1 MKENQ
6 KITPYVV
13 LTLFYIISILPI
25 LYITILEV
33 GKADNVLV
41 IFFGIINTIFLLKY
55 YKRNFLLSL
64 LLGFLIPSLT
74 LCLIYFIWF
83 LGIYSKSLFPTI
95 LFVIVS
101 ICLCILLTKNYS
113 KIESKKNINLILLL
127 PTIIILTCSLNLK
140 ETYPTENENEN
151 ENENLTY
158 AEIKIVD
165 KQKKPKFGDT
175 IEVRIVRQPLFGIR
189 ESHEIYKTTTNENGI
204 AKIQFSKSNN
214 YHLIISSKENKL
226 NFLDI
231 NSEELMKKKTFVIE
245 E

>member
-6 KITPYVV
+6 KITPYLV
-13 LTLFYIISILPI
+13 LTLLYIISILPI
-25 LYITILEV
+25 IYLTILLV

-41 IFFGIINTIFLLKY
+41 IFYGIINTIFLIRY
-55 YKRNFLLSL
+55 YKRNILLSL

-74 LCLIYFIWF
+74 LCLIYLLWF
-83 LGIYSKSLFPTI
+83 LGISSKSLFPTI

-151 ENENLTY
+151 LTY

-165 KQKKPKFGDT
+165 KLKKPKINDE
-175 IEVRIVRQPLFGIR
+175 IEVRIYRQPLFGLR
-189 ESHEIYKTTTNENGI
+189 ESHEIYKTRTNENGTS
-204 AKIQFSKSNN
+204 KIQFSKSNN
-214 YHLIISSKENKL
+214 YHLIITSKENKL
-226 NFLDI
+226 DFLDI
-231 NSEELMKKKTFVIE
+231 TSEELMKKNVFVIE

>member
-6 KITPYVV
+6 KITPYIV
-13 LTLFYIISILPI
+13 LTLLYIISILPI
-25 LYITILEV
+25 IYLTVLLV

-41 IFFGIINTIFLLKY
+41 VFYGIINTIFLIRY
-55 YKRNFLLSL
+55 YRRNFLLSL
-64 LLGFLIPSLT
+64 LLGFLIPSFT
-74 LCLIYFIWF
+74 LCLIYFLWF
-83 LGIYSKSLFPTI
+83 LGISSKSLFPTI
-95 LFVIVS
+95 FFIILS
-101 ICLCILLTKNYS
+101 ICLCICLTKNYS

-127 PTIIILTCSLNLK
+127 PTLIIFICSLNLK
-140 ETYPTENENEN
+140 ETYPTKI

-165 KQKKPKFGDT
+165 KQKKPKFGDS

-189 ESHEIYKTTTNENGI
+189 ESHEIYKITTNENGI

>member
-6 KITPYVV
+6 KNTPYVV
-13 LTLFYIISILPI
+13 LTLLYIISILPI
-25 LYITILEV
+25 LYLTILLI

-41 IFFGIINTIFLLKY
+41 ICFGTINTIFFIRY
-55 YKRNFLLSL
+55 YKRNILLSL
-64 LLGFLIPSLT
+64 LLGFFIPSLT
-74 LCLIYFIWF
+74 LCLIYLLWF
-83 LGIYSKSLFPTI
+83 LGISSKSLFPTI

-127 PTIIILTCSLNLK
+127 PTIIILTCSLYLK
-140 ETYPTENENEN
+140 ETYPNEN

-165 KQKKPKFGDT
+165 KLKKPKIGNE
-175 IEVRIVRQPLFGIR
+175 IEVRIYRQPLFGLR
-189 ESHEIYKTTTNENGI
+189 ESHEIYKTRTNENGT
-204 AKIQFSKSNN
+204 AKIQFSRSNN
-214 YHLIISSKENKL
+214 YHLIITSKENKL
-226 NFLDI
+226 DFLDI
-231 NSEELMKKKTFVIE
+231 TSEELMKKNVFVIE

>member
-41 IFFGIINTIFLLKY
+41 IFFGIINTIFLLRY

-74 LCLIYFIWF
+74 LCLIYFLWF
-83 LGIYSKSLFPTI
+83 LGISSKSLFPTI
-95 LFVIVS
+95 FFIIMSV
-101 ICLCILLTKNYS
+101 CLCIFLTKNHS
-113 KIESKKNINLILLL
+113 KIESKKNLNLILLL
-127 PTIIILTCSLNLK
+127 PTLIIFICSLNLK
-140 ETYPTENENEN
+140 ETYPTKT

>member
-6 KITPYVV
+6 KNTPYVV
-13 LTLFYIISILPI
+13 LTLLYIISILPI
-25 LYITILEV
+25 LYLTILLI

-41 IFFGIINTIFLLKY
+41 ICFGIINTIFFIRY
-55 YKRNFLLSL
+55 YKRNILLSL
-64 LLGFLIPSLT
+64 LIGFFIPSLT
-74 LCLIYFIWF
+74 LCLIYLLWF
-83 LGIYSKSLFPTI
+83 LGISSKSLFPTI

-151 ENENLTY
+151 LTY

-165 KQKKPKFGDT
+165 KSKKPKIGDE
-175 IEVRIVRQPLFGIR
+175 IEVRIYRQPLFGLR
-189 ESHEIYKTTTNENGI
+189 ESHEIYKTRTNENGT
-204 AKIQFSKSNN
+204 AKIQFSRSNN
-214 YHLIISSKENKL
+214 YHLIITSKENKL
-226 NFLDI
+226 DFLDI
-231 NSEELMKKKTFVIE
+231 TSEELMKKNLFVIE

>member
-6 KITPYVV
+6 KNTPYVV
-13 LTLFYIISILPI
+13 LTLLYIISILPI
-25 LYITILEV
+25 FYLTILLI

-41 IFFGIINTIFLLKY
+41 ICFGIINTIFFIRY
-55 YKRNFLLSL
+55 YKRNILLSL
-64 LLGFLIPSLT
+64 LLGFFIPSLT
-74 LCLIYFIWF
+74 LCLIYLLWF
-83 LGIYSKSLFPTI
+83 FGISSKSLFPTI

-151 ENENLTY
+151 LTY

-165 KQKKPKFGDT
+165 KLKKPKIGDK
-175 IEVRIVRQPLFGIR
+175 IEVRIYRQPLFGLR
-189 ESHEIYKTTTNENGI
+189 ESHEIYKTRTNENGT
-204 AKIQFSKSNN
+204 AKIQFSRSNN
-214 YHLIISSKENKL
+214 YHLIITSKENKL
-226 NFLDI
+226 DFLDI
-231 NSEELMKKKTFVIE
+231 NSEELMKKNVFVIE

>member
-41 IFFGIINTIFLLKY
+41 IFFGIINTIFLLRY

-74 LCLIYFIWF
+74 LCLIYFLWF
-83 LGIYSKSLFPTI
+83 LGISSKSLFPTI
-95 LFVIVS
+95 FFIIMSV
-101 ICLCILLTKNYS
+101 CLCIFLTKNHS
-113 KIESKKNINLILLL
+113 KIESKKNLNLKLLL
-127 PTIIILTCSLNLK
+127 PTLIIFICSLNLK
-140 ETYPTENENEN
+140 ETYPIKT

-214 YHLIISSKENKL
+214 YHLFISSKENKL